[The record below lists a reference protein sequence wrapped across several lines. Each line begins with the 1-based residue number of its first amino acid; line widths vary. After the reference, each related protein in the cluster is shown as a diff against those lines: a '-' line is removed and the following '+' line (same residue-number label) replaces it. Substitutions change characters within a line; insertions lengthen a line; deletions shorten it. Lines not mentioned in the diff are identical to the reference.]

1 MVKKRTAVLLV
12 ILAMII
18 GGGAM
23 LALTNYPIFASSGA
37 SSSASASTGL
47 SRVDM
52 NKLNAA
58 VKLIEDNYYKEVD
71 HEKLVTGAINGI
83 VGSLEDPYSA
93 YMPAE
98 QASEFNES
106 IQGSFTGIGAEVE
119 LKNEQV
125 TVISP
130 IKGSP
135 AEKAGVQAKDVLL
148 SVDGESL
155 AGLDLQTAVS
165 KIRGPKGSKVTV
177 MIKRPGTQDPIKFE
191 ITRSDIKLETV
202 NARMEDGGIGIIEV
216 TQFSTNTGERFKEE
230 LSKLEQKGMEGLVI
244 DLRSNPGGLLD
255 VVVDMSKEFVPK
267 GSIIVQ
273 EEERGVARKV
283 FRSSGTAKLKDY
295 PVTVLINGGSAS
307 ASEIMAGALQESAG
321 AKLLGENS
329 FGKGTVQTS
338 VPNEL
343 GKGTLLKLTIA
354 KWLTPDAEWIHE
366 KGIKPDEKVSQPDY
380 FTVAPIN
387 KEKTWKSDMN
397 NESIKSAQVMLS
409 GLGYDTKRKD
419 GYFDAETKK
428 QVQAFQ
434 QAQKMTVSGMIDEKT
449 AVALEAATLEA
460 ITDPANDTQLNRAIK
475 ELKQGTLAPAS
486 NS

>member
-1 MVKKRTAVLLV
+1 MVKKRTAILLV
-12 ILAMII
+12 IVAMII
-18 GGGAM
+18 GGGAV

-37 SSSASASTGL
+37 SASTGL
-47 SRVDM
+47 SQDEM
-52 NKLNAA
+52 NKLNTA
-58 VKLIEDNYYKEVD
+58 VKLIEDGYYKEVD

-83 VGSLEDPYSA
+83 VGALDDPYSS
-93 YMPAE
+93 YMAAE

-106 IQGSFTGIGAEVE
+106 IEGSFTGIGAEVE

-125 TVISP
+125 TVVSP

-135 AEKAGVQAKDVLL
+135 AEKAGIQAKDVLL
-148 SVDGESL
+148 SVDDESL

-165 KIRGPKGSKVTV
+165 KIRGPKGSKVTIMV
-177 MIKRPGTQDPIKFE
+177 KREGTTDPIKFE
-191 ITRSDIKLETV
+191 LTRDDIKLETV
-202 NARMEDGGIGIIEV
+202 NAHMEDGGIGVIEV
-216 TQFSTNTGERFKEE
+216 TQFSANTGDRFKEE
-230 LSKLEQKGMEGLVI
+230 LTKLEKQKMKGLVI
-244 DLRSNPGGLLD
+244 DLRSNPGGLLN
-255 VVVDMSKEFVPK
+255 VVVDMAEEFVPK

-273 EEERGVARKV
+273 EEQRSGTRQTV
-283 FRSSGTAKLKDY
+283 RSSGVAAEKAY

-307 ASEIMAGALQESAG
+307 ASEIMAGALKESAG

-338 VPNEL
+338 IPDRL
-343 GKGTLLKLTIA
+343 GDGTLLKITIA

-387 KEKTWKSDMN
+387 KEQTLKYNMN
-397 NESIKSAQVMLS
+397 NESVKSAQIMLS

-434 QAQKMTVSGMIDEKT
+434 KAKKLTVSGFVDEKT
-449 AVALEAATLEA
+449 ALALEAAILEQIA
-460 ITDPANDTQLNRAIK
+460 DPANDTQLNKAIQ
-475 ELKQGTLAPAS
+475 ELKQETLAPAS

>member
-1 MVKKRTAVLLV
+1 MVKKRTAILLV
-12 ILAMII
+12 IVAMII
-18 GGGAM
+18 GGGAV

-37 SSSASASTGL
+37 SASTGL
-47 SRVDM
+47 SQDEM
-52 NKLNAA
+52 NKLNTA
-58 VKLIEDNYYKEVD
+58 VKLIEDGYYKEVD

-83 VGSLEDPYSA
+83 VGALDDPYSS
-93 YMPAE
+93 YMAAE

-106 IQGSFTGIGAEVE
+106 IEGSFTGIGAEVE

-125 TVISP
+125 TVVSP

-135 AEKAGVQAKDVLL
+135 AEKAGIQAKDVLL
-148 SVDGESL
+148 SVDDESL

-165 KIRGPKGSKVTV
+165 KIRGPKGSKVTIMV
-177 MIKRPGTQDPIKFE
+177 KRQGTTDPIKFE
-191 ITRSDIKLETV
+191 LTRDDIKLETV
-202 NARMEDGGIGIIEV
+202 NAHMEDGGIGVIEV
-216 TQFSTNTGERFKEE
+216 TQFSANTGDRFKEE
-230 LSKLEQKGMEGLVI
+230 LAKLEKQKMKGLVI
-244 DLRSNPGGLLD
+244 DLRSNPGGLLN
-255 VVVDMSKEFVPK
+255 VVVDMAEEFVPK

-273 EEERGVARKV
+273 EEQRSGTRQTV
-283 FRSSGTAKLKDY
+283 RSSGVASEKAY

-307 ASEIMAGALQESAG
+307 ASEIMAGALKESAG

-338 VPNEL
+338 IPDRL
-343 GKGTLLKLTIA
+343 GDGTLLKITIA

-387 KEKTWKSDMN
+387 KEQTLKYNMN
-397 NESIKSAQVMLS
+397 NESVKSAQIMLS

-434 QAQKMTVSGMIDEKT
+434 KAKKLTVSGFVDEKT
-449 AVALEAATLEA
+449 ALALEAAILEH
-460 ITDPANDTQLNRAIK
+460 IVDPANDTQLNKAIQ
-475 ELKQGTLAPAS
+475 ELKQETLAPAS

>member
-18 GGGAM
+18 GGGAV

-37 SSSASASTGL
+37 SASTGL
-47 SRVDM
+47 SQADM
-52 NKLNAA
+52 KKLNAA
-58 VKLIEDNYYKEVD
+58 VKLIENNYYKDVEHD
-71 HEKLVTGAINGI
+71 KLVTGAINGI
-83 VGSLEDPYSA
+83 VGSLEDPYST
-93 YMPAE
+93 YMAAE

-106 IQGSFTGIGAEVE
+106 IEGSFTGIGAEVE

-135 AEKAGVQAKDVLL
+135 AEKAGIQAKDVLL

-165 KIRGPKGSKVTV
+165 KIRGPKGSKVTIMV
-177 MIKRPGTQDPIKFE
+177 RRPGTQEPIKFE
-191 ITRSDIKLETV
+191 ITRSDIKLESV
-202 NARMEDGGIGIIEV
+202 NAHMEDGGIGVIEV
-216 TQFSTNTGERFKEE
+216 TQFSTNTGTRFKEE
-230 LSKLEQKGMEGLVI
+230 LTKLEKQGMAGLII

-255 VVVDMSKEFVPK
+255 VVVDMAEEFVPK

-273 EEERGVARKV
+273 QEQRGGARQAIPSKGGA
-283 FRSSGTAKLKDY
+283 STKDY

-307 ASEIMAGALQESAG
+307 ASEIMAGALKESAG
-321 AKLLGENS
+321 AKLLGESS

-338 VPNEL
+338 IADEL
-343 GKGTLLKLTIA
+343 GDGTLLKLTIA

-366 KGIKPDEKVSQPDY
+366 KGIKPDEEVSQPDY
-380 FTVAPIN
+380 FSVAPIN
-387 KEKTWKSDMN
+387 KEKTLKYNMN
-397 NESIKSAQVMLS
+397 DESIKSAQVMLS

-428 QVQAFQ
+428 QVEAFQ
-434 QAQKMTVSGMIDEKT
+434 QAEKLIVSGMIDEKT

-475 ELKQGTLAPAS
+475 ELKQETLAPAS

>member
-1 MVKKRTAVLLV
+1 MIKKRTAILLV
-12 ILAMII
+12 IVAMII
-18 GGGAM
+18 GGGAV

-37 SSSASASTGL
+37 SASTGL
-47 SRVDM
+47 NTTEI

-58 VKLIEDNYYKEVD
+58 VKLIEDNYYKDVD

-83 VGSLEDPYSA
+83 VGALDDPYSA
-93 YMPAE
+93 YMAAE

-106 IQGSFTGIGAEVE
+106 IEGSFTGIGAEVE
-119 LKNEQV
+119 LKNEKV
-125 TVISP
+125 TVVSP

-135 AEKAGVQAKDVLL
+135 AEQAGIQAKDVLL
-148 SVDGESL
+148 SVDGKSL

-177 MIKRPGTQDPIKFE
+177 MVQRPGTQDPIKFE
-191 ITRSDIKLETV
+191 ITRDDIELETV
-202 NARMEDGGIGIIEV
+202 NAHMEKSKIGVIEV
-216 TQFSTNTGERFKEE
+216 TQFSANTGERFKQE
-230 LSKLEQKGMEGLVI
+230 LTKLEKQGMEGLVI
-244 DLRSNPGGLLD
+244 DLRNNPGGLLN
-255 VVVDMSKEFVPK
+255 VVVDMAEQFVPK

-273 EEERGVARKV
+273 EETRGGARQAV
-283 FRSSGTAKLKDY
+283 RSEGRAKGKDY

-307 ASEIMAGALQESAG
+307 ASEIMAGALKESAG

-338 VPNEL
+338 IPDSL

-380 FTVAPIN
+380 FKVAPIN
-387 KEKTWKSDMN
+387 KEKTLKYNMN
-397 NESIKSAQVMLS
+397 NENVKSAQVMLS
-409 GLGYDTKRKD
+409 GLGYETKRKD

-434 QAQKMTVSGMIDEKT
+434 KAQKLTVSGMIEAKT
-449 AVALEAATLEA
+449 AAALEAATLKQ
-460 ITDPANDTQLNRAIK
+460 ITDPTHDTQLNKAIE
-475 ELKQGTLAPAS
+475 ELKQETLAPAS

>member
-1 MVKKRTAVLLV
+1 MVKKRTAILLV

-18 GGGAM
+18 GGGAV

-37 SSSASASTGL
+37 SASTGL
-47 SRVDM
+47 SQDDM
-52 NKLNAA
+52 NKLNTA
-58 VKLIEDNYYKEVD
+58 VKLIEDGYYKEVD
-71 HEKLVTGAINGI
+71 HETLVTGAINGI
-83 VGSLEDPYSA
+83 VGSLDDPYSS
-93 YMPAE
+93 YMAAE

-106 IQGSFTGIGAEVE
+106 IEGSFTGIGAEVE

-125 TVISP
+125 TVVSP

-135 AEKAGVQAKDVLL
+135 AEKAGIQAKDVLL
-148 SVDGESL
+148 SVDDESL

-165 KIRGPKGSKVTV
+165 KIRGPKGSKVTIMV
-177 MIKRPGTQDPIKFE
+177 KREGTTDPIKFE
-191 ITRSDIKLETV
+191 LTRDDIKLETV
-202 NARMEDGGIGIIEV
+202 NAHMEEGGIGVIEV
-216 TQFSTNTGERFKEE
+216 TQFSANTGDRFKEE
-230 LSKLEQKGMEGLVI
+230 LTKLEKQKMKGLVI
-244 DLRSNPGGLLD
+244 DLRSNPGGLLN
-255 VVVDMSKEFVPK
+255 VVVDMAEEFVPK

-273 EEERGVARKV
+273 EEQRGGARQTV
-283 FRSSGTAKLKDY
+283 RSSGVASEKAY

-307 ASEIMAGALQESAG
+307 ASEIMAGALKESAG

-338 VPNEL
+338 IPDRL
-343 GKGTLLKLTIA
+343 GDGTLLKITIA

-380 FTVAPIN
+380 FTVAPIDKDQTLKYN
-387 KEKTWKSDMN
+387 MN
-397 NESIKSAQVMLS
+397 NDSVKSAQIMLS

-434 QAQKMTVSGMIDEKT
+434 TAKKLTVSGFVDEKT
-449 AVALEAATLEA
+449 ALALETAILEKIA
-460 ITDPANDTQLNRAIK
+460 DPANDTQLNKAIQ
-475 ELKQGTLAPAS
+475 ELKQETLAPAS

>member
-1 MVKKRTAVLLV
+1 MVKKRTAILLV

-18 GGGAM
+18 GGGAV

-37 SSSASASTGL
+37 SASAGL
-47 SRVDM
+47 SQDEM
-52 NKLNAA
+52 NKLNTA
-58 VKLIEDNYYKEVD
+58 VKLIEDGYYKEVD

-83 VGSLEDPYSA
+83 VGSLDDPYSS
-93 YMPAE
+93 YMAAE

-106 IQGSFTGIGAEVE
+106 IEGSFTGVGAEVE

-125 TVISP
+125 TVVSP

-135 AEKAGVQAKDVLL
+135 AEKAGIQAKDVLL
-148 SVDGESL
+148 SVDDESL

-165 KIRGPKGSKVTV
+165 KIRGPKGSKVTIMV
-177 MIKRPGTQDPIKFE
+177 KREGTTDPIKFE
-191 ITRSDIKLETV
+191 LTRDDIKLETV
-202 NARMEDGGIGIIEV
+202 NAHMENGGIGVIEV
-216 TQFSTNTGERFKEE
+216 TQFSANTGDRFKEE
-230 LSKLEQKGMEGLVI
+230 LTKLEKQKMKGLVI
-244 DLRSNPGGLLD
+244 DLRSNPGGLLN
-255 VVVDMSKEFVPK
+255 VVVDMAEEFVPK

-273 EEERGVARKV
+273 EEQRSGARQTV
-283 FRSSGTAKLKDY
+283 RSSGVASEKAY

-307 ASEIMAGALQESAG
+307 ASEIMAGALKESAG

-338 VPNEL
+338 IPDRL
-343 GKGTLLKLTIA
+343 GDGTLLKITIA

-366 KGIKPDEKVSQPDY
+366 KGIKPDEKISQPDY

-387 KEKTWKSDMN
+387 KEQTLKYNMN
-397 NESIKSAQVMLS
+397 NEGVKSAQIMLS

-434 QAQKMTVSGMIDEKT
+434 KAKKLTVSGFVDEKT
-449 AVALEAATLEA
+449 ALALEAAILERIA
-460 ITDPANDTQLNRAIK
+460 DPANDAQLNKAIQ
-475 ELKQGTLAPAS
+475 ELKQETLAPAS

>member
-12 ILAMII
+12 VLALII
-18 GGGAM
+18 GGGAV
-23 LALTNYPIFASSGA
+23 LALTNFPMIKASSGA
-37 SSSASASTGL
+37 NASAGL
-47 SRVDM
+47 SQNEL
-52 NKLNAA
+52 NKLNTA
-58 VKLIEDNYYKEVD
+58 VKLIEENYYKDVD

-83 VGSLEDPYSA
+83 VGSLDDPYSA

-106 IQGSFTGIGAEVE
+106 IEGSFTGIGAEVE

-135 AEKAGVQAKDVLL
+135 AEKAGIRAKDVLL

-165 KIRGPKGSKVTV
+165 KIRGPKNSTVTIMV
-177 MIKRPGTQDPIKFE
+177 KRDGVTDPIKF
-191 ITRSDIKLETV
+191 DIKRDDIELETV
-202 NARMEDGGIGIIEV
+202 NAHVADGNIGVIEV
-216 TQFSTNTGERFKEE
+216 TQFSANTGDRFKEE
-230 LSKLEQKGMEGLVI
+230 LAKLEKKKIKGLVI
-244 DLRSNPGGLLD
+244 DLRSNPGGLLN
-255 VVVDMSKEFVPK
+255 VVVDMAEEFVPK
-267 GSIIVQ
+267 GSVIVQ
-273 EEERGVARKV
+273 EENRSGARQE
-283 FRSSGTAKLKDY
+283 FRSSGVASKKSY

-307 ASEIMAGALQESAG
+307 ASEIMAGALKESAG

-338 VPNEL
+338 IPNRL
-343 GKGTLLKLTIA
+343 GDGTLLKITIA

-380 FTVAPIN
+380 FTVAPID
-387 KEKTWKSDMN
+387 KEQTWKYNMN
-397 NESIKSAQVMLS
+397 NDSIKSAQVMLS

-428 QVQAFQ
+428 QVEAFQ
-434 QAQKMTVSGMIDEKT
+434 AANKMVVSGFIDAKT
-449 AVALEAATLEA
+449 ATALETA
-460 ITDPANDTQLNRAIK
+460 ILKHIADPANDKQLNKAIQ
-475 ELKQGTLAPAS
+475 ELKKETLAPAS